1 MINALINKYAFFS
14 RPFLLLRL
22 LKTPTIAG
30 VALTMSLLG
39 GLTGCQKP
47 TDNPSTSTQSAS
59 NQSPSNSQATNN
71 ISSKNNVSSN
81 TVIDTQLPT
90 VYATTNVWGSVA
102 KAVGGDK
109 VNVIVGV
116 DDLSQ
121 DPHDYQAT
129 ATDKLNITKSA
140 VMLVNGGGYD
150 DWGMSL
156 AESVSHKSVVINAVA
171 LSGLSPNT
179 DNAADESAGEH
190 QHDTQHEIK
199 TADPQPSDHPHV
211 PSEVPSE
218 AHSEVHS
225 HSHGDFN
232 EHVFF
237 SLDTAKKV
245 AEAVNKQLAATS
257 PANQAIY
264 AKNTQQFIQQI
275 DALKVKAKQI
285 GQQKAITAFATEPVT
300 GYLLAD
306 MGIKDVTPKAYV
318 VQSETDAGVSVKVLD
333 DSKSLLS
340 NKQVGLLVVNAQT
353 EDATSKQLITLAKA
367 STVPVVAVYETL
379 PDGVTSYTQF
389 IEKTL
394 DDFAAATR

>member
-30 VALTMSLLG
+30 VTLTMSLLG
-39 GLTGCQKP
+39 GLTGCQKQ
-47 TDNPSTSTQSAS
+47 TDNPSTSKQSAS
-59 NQSPSNSQATNN
+59 NPSPSNSQATNN
-71 ISSKNNVSSN
+71 TSSKNNFSSN

-156 AESVSHKSVVINAVA
+156 AKSVSHKPVVINAVA

-190 QHDTQHEIK
+190 HHHDTQHQIK
-199 TADPQPSDHPHV
+199 TAHPQPSDHPHV
-211 PSEVPSE
+211 RSEV
-218 AHSEVHS
+218 HSKVHS

-285 GQQKAITAFATEPVT
+285 GQQKAITAFTTEPVT

-318 VQSETDAGVSVKVLD
+318 VQSETDAGVSVKVLN

>member
-30 VALTMSLLG
+30 VTLTMSLLG
-39 GLTGCQKP
+39 GLTGCQKQ
-47 TDNPSTSTQSAS
+47 TDNQSTSKQSAS
-59 NQSPSNSQATNN
+59 NSSATT
-71 ISSKNNVSSN
+71 VSSN
-81 TVIDTQLPT
+81 TVIDSQLPT

-109 VNVIVGV
+109 ANVIVGV

-156 AESVSHKSVVINAVA
+156 AESVSHKPVVINAVA

-179 DNAADESAGEH
+179 DNAADESAGEQH

-199 TADPQPSDHPHV
+199 TADPQPSDHPH
-211 PSEVPSE
+211 VPSE

-257 PANQAIY
+257 PTNQAIY

-285 GQQKAITAFATEPVT
+285 GQQKAITAFATEPVIA
-300 GYLLAD
+300 YLLAD

-318 VQSETDAGVSVKVLD
+318 VQSETDAGVSVKVLN

-394 DDFAAATR
+394 DDFAAAMR

>member
-22 LKTPTIAG
+22 LKTPAIAG
-30 VALTMSLLG
+30 MTLTMSLLG
-39 GLTGCQKP
+39 GLTGCQKQ
-47 TDNPSTSTQSAS
+47 TDNQSTSTQSAS
-59 NQSPSNSQATNN
+59 NQSPSNSSATT
-71 ISSKNNVSSN
+71 VSSN
-81 TVIDTQLPT
+81 TVIDSQLPT
-90 VYATTNVWGSVA
+90 VYATTNVWGLVA

-156 AESVSHKSVVINAVA
+156 AESVSHKPVVINAVA

-179 DNAADESAGEH
+179 DKAADEPAGEQH
-190 QHDTQHEIK
+190 QHDTQQEIN
-199 TADPQPSDHPHV
+199 TAHPQPSDHPHV
-211 PSEVPSE
+211 PSEG
-218 AHSEVHS
+218 HSEVHS

-285 GQQKAITAFATEPVT
+285 GQQKAITAFATEPVI

-306 MGIKDVTPKAYV
+306 MGIKDVTPKAYA
-318 VQSETDAGVSVKVLD
+318 VQSETDAGVSVKVLN

>member
-14 RPFLLLRL
+14 RPLLLRL

-30 VALTMSLLG
+30 VTLTMSLLG
-39 GLTGCQKP
+39 GLTGCQKQ

-59 NQSPSNSQATNN
+59 NQSASNSSATT
-71 ISSKNNVSSN
+71 VSSN

-156 AESVSHKSVVINAVA
+156 AQSVSHKPVVINAVA

-179 DNAADESAGEH
+179 DNAADESASEQH

-199 TADPQPSDHPHV
+199 IADPQPSDHPHV
-211 PSEVPSE
+211 PSEG
-218 AHSEVHS
+218 HSEVHS

-275 DALKVKAKQI
+275 DALKVKAQQI
-285 GQQKAITAFATEPVT
+285 GQRKAITAFATEPVI

-318 VQSETDAGVSVKVLD
+318 VQSETDAGVSVKVLN

>member
-14 RPFLLLRL
+14 RPLLLRL

-30 VALTMSLLG
+30 VTLTMSLLG
-39 GLTGCQKP
+39 GLTGCQKQ
-47 TDNPSTSTQSAS
+47 TDNQSTSNQSAS
-59 NQSPSNSQATNN
+59 NSSATT
-71 ISSKNNVSSN
+71 VSSN

-156 AESVSHKSVVINAVA
+156 AQSVSHKPVVINAVA

-179 DNAADESAGEH
+179 DNAADESASEQH

-199 TADPQPSDHPHV
+199 TADPQPSDHPH
-211 PSEVPSE
+211 VPSE

-275 DALKVKAKQI
+275 DALKVKAQQI
-285 GQQKAITAFATEPVT
+285 GQRKAITAFATEPVI

-306 MGIKDVTPKAYV
+306 MGIKDVTPKAYA
-318 VQSETDAGVSVKVLD
+318 VQSETDAGVSVKVLN

-394 DDFAAATR
+394 DDFTAATR

>member
-14 RPFLLLRL
+14 RPFFLLRL
-22 LKTPTIAG
+22 LKTPAIAG
-30 VALTMSLLG
+30 MTLTMSLLG
-39 GLTGCQKP
+39 GLTGCQKQ
-47 TDNPSTSTQSAS
+47 TDNQSTSNSNQSAS
-59 NQSPSNSQATNN
+59 NSSATNN
-71 ISSKNNVSSN
+71 FSST

-156 AESVSHKSVVINAVA
+156 AESVSHKPVVINAVA

-179 DNAADESAGEH
+179 DNAADESASEQH

-199 TADPQPSDHPHV
+199 TANPQPSDHPHV
-211 PSEVPSE
+211 SSEV
-218 AHSEVHS
+218 HSEVHS

-285 GQQKAITAFATEPVT
+285 GQQKAITAFTTEPVT

-318 VQSETDAGVSVKVLD
+318 VQSETDAGVSVKVLN

-394 DDFAAATR
+394 NDFAAATR

>member
-22 LKTPTIAG
+22 LKTPMIAG
-30 VALTMSLLG
+30 MALTMSLLG
-39 GLTGCQKP
+39 GLTGCQK
-47 TDNPSTSTQSAS
+47 TDNQSTS
-59 NQSPSNSQATNN
+59 NQSPSNSEATNT
-71 ISSKNNVSSN
+71 ISSKNNFSSN

-156 AESVSHKSVVINAVA
+156 AKSVSHKPVVINAVA

-190 QHDTQHEIK
+190 HHHDTQHQIK
-199 TADPQPSDHPHV
+199 TAHPQPSDHPHV
-211 PSEVPSE
+211 PSEG
-218 AHSEVHS
+218 HIEVHS

-264 AKNTQQFIQQI
+264 AKNTQHFIQQI

-285 GQQKAITAFATEPVT
+285 GQQKAITAFTTEPVT

-318 VQSETDAGVSVKVLD
+318 VQSETDAGVSVKVLN

-394 DDFAAATR
+394 DDFAAAMR

>member
-30 VALTMSLLG
+30 VTLTMSLLG
-39 GLTGCQKP
+39 GLTGCQKQ
-47 TDNPSTSTQSAS
+47 TDNPSTSKQSVS
-59 NQSPSNSQATNN
+59 NQSPSNSSATT
-71 ISSKNNVSSN
+71 VSSN
-81 TVIDTQLPT
+81 TVIDSQLPT

-156 AESVSHKSVVINAVA
+156 AESVSHKPAVINAVA
-171 LSGLSPNT
+171 LSGLSSNT
-179 DNAADESAGEH
+179 DNAADEPASE
-190 QHDTQHEIK
+190 QHQHEIK
-199 TADPQPSDHPHV
+199 TADPQPSDHPHL
-211 PSEVPSE
+211 PSEG
-218 AHSEVHS
+218 HSEVHS

-264 AKNTQQFIQQI
+264 AKNTQHFIQQI

-285 GQQKAITAFATEPVT
+285 GQQKAITAFATEPVI

-318 VQSETDAGVSVKVLD
+318 VQSETDAGVSVKVLN

-367 STVPVVAVYETL
+367 LAVPVVAVYETF

>member
-30 VALTMSLLG
+30 VTLTMSLLG
-39 GLTGCQKP
+39 GLTGCQKQ
-47 TDNPSTSTQSAS
+47 TDNQSPSTQSAS
-59 NQSPSNSQATNN
+59 NQSASNSSATT
-71 ISSKNNVSSN
+71 VSSN
-81 TVIDTQLPT
+81 PVIDTQLPT

-156 AESVSHKSVVINAVA
+156 AQSVSHKPVLINAVA

-179 DNAADESAGEH
+179 DNAADEPASE
-190 QHDTQHEIK
+190 QHQHEIK

-211 PSEVPSE
+211 PSEG
-218 AHSEVHS
+218 HSEVHS

-275 DALKVKAKQI
+275 DALKVKAQQI
-285 GQQKAITAFATEPVT
+285 GQRKAITAFATEPVT

-306 MGIKDVTPKAYV
+306 MGIKDVTPKAYA
-318 VQSETDAGVSVKVLD
+318 VQSETDAGVSVKVLN

-367 STVPVVAVYETL
+367 STVPVVAVYETF

>member
-22 LKTPTIAG
+22 LKAPTIAG
-30 VALTMSLLG
+30 VTLTMSLLG
-39 GLTGCQKP
+39 GLTGCQKQ
-47 TDNPSTSTQSAS
+47 TDNPSTSKQSTS

-71 ISSKNNVSSN
+71 TSAKNNVSSN
-81 TVIDTQLPT
+81 TVIDSQLPT

-129 ATDKLNITKSA
+129 AIDKLNITKSA

-156 AESVSHKSVVINAVA
+156 AESVSHKPVVINAVA

-199 TADPQPSDHPHV
+199 TAHPQPSDHPHV
-211 PSEVPSE
+211 
-218 AHSEVHS
+218 
-225 HSHGDFN
+225 HGDFN

-318 VQSETDAGVSVKVLD
+318 VQSETDAGVSVKVLN

-394 DDFAAATR
+394 DDFAAAMR

>member
-22 LKTPTIAG
+22 LKAPTIAG
-30 VALTMSLLG
+30 VTLTMSLLG
-39 GLTGCQKP
+39 GLTGCQKQ
-47 TDNPSTSTQSAS
+47 TDNPSTSKQSTS

-71 ISSKNNVSSN
+71 TSAKNNVSSN
-81 TVIDTQLPT
+81 TVIDSQLPT

-156 AESVSHKSVVINAVA
+156 AESVSHKPVVINAVA

-199 TADPQPSDHPHV
+199 TAHPQPSDHPHV
-211 PSEVPSE
+211 
-218 AHSEVHS
+218 
-225 HSHGDFN
+225 HGDFN

-245 AEAVNKQLAATS
+245 AEAVNKQLAANS

-264 AKNTQQFIQQI
+264 AKNTQHFIQQI

-318 VQSETDAGVSVKVLD
+318 VQSETDAGVSVKVLN

-394 DDFAAATR
+394 DDFAAAMR

>member
-30 VALTMSLLG
+30 VTLTMSLLG
-39 GLTGCQKP
+39 GLTGCQKQ
-47 TDNPSTSTQSAS
+47 TDNQSTSNQSAS
-59 NQSPSNSQATNN
+59 NSSATT
-71 ISSKNNVSSN
+71 VSSN

-156 AESVSHKSVVINAVA
+156 AQSVSHKPVVINAVA

-179 DNAADESAGEH
+179 DNAADESASEQH

-199 TADPQPSDHPHV
+199 TADPQPSDHPH
-211 PSEVPSE
+211 VPSE

-264 AKNTQQFIQQI
+264 AKNTQHFIQQI
-275 DALKVKAKQI
+275 DVLKVKAKQI

-306 MGIKDVTPKAYV
+306 MGIKDMTPKAYV
-318 VQSETDAGVSVKVLD
+318 VQSETDAGVSVKVLN

>member
-30 VALTMSLLG
+30 VTLTMSLLG
-39 GLTGCQKP
+39 GLIGCQKQ
-47 TDNPSTSTQSAS
+47 TDNPSTS
-59 NQSPSNSQATNN
+59 NPSPSNSQATNN
-71 ISSKNNVSSN
+71 VSSKNNVSSN

-156 AESVSHKSVVINAVA
+156 AESVSHKPVVINAVA

-199 TADPQPSDHPHV
+199 TAHPQPSDHPHV
-211 PSEVPSE
+211 
-218 AHSEVHS
+218 
-225 HSHGDFN
+225 HGDFN

-264 AKNTQQFIQQI
+264 AKNTQHFIQQI

-285 GQQKAITAFATEPVT
+285 GQQKAITAFATEPVI

-318 VQSETDAGVSVKVLD
+318 VQSETDAGVSVKVLN

>member
-14 RPFLLLRL
+14 RPLLQML

-30 VALTMSLLG
+30 VTLTMSLLG
-39 GLTGCQKP
+39 GLTGCQKQ

-59 NQSPSNSQATNN
+59 NQSASNSSATT
-71 ISSKNNVSSN
+71 VSSN

-156 AESVSHKSVVINAVA
+156 AQSVSHKPVVINAVA

-179 DNAADESAGEH
+179 DNAADESASEQH
-190 QHDTQHEIK
+190 QHDTQHEMK

-211 PSEVPSE
+211 PSEVP
-218 AHSEVHS
+218 SEVHS

-257 PANQAIY
+257 PTNQAIY

-285 GQQKAITAFATEPVT
+285 GQQKAITAFATEPVIA
-300 GYLLAD
+300 YLLAD

-318 VQSETDAGVSVKVLD
+318 VQSETDAGVSVKVLN

-394 DDFAAATR
+394 DDFAAAMR

>member
-1 MINALINKYAFFS
+1 MINALINKSAFFS

-30 VALTMSLLG
+30 VTLTMSLLG
-39 GLTGCQKP
+39 GLTGCQKQ
-47 TDNPSTSTQSAS
+47 TDNQSTS

-71 ISSKNNVSSN
+71 VSSKNNVSSN
-81 TVIDTQLPT
+81 TVIDSQLPT

-156 AESVSHKSVVINAVA
+156 AESVSHKPVVINAVA

-179 DNAADESAGEH
+179 DKAADEPASEQH

-211 PSEVPSE
+211 
-218 AHSEVHS
+218 HSEVHS

-245 AEAVNKQLAATS
+245 AEAVNNQLAATS

-264 AKNTQQFIQQI
+264 AKNTQHFIQQI

-285 GQQKAITAFATEPVT
+285 GQQKAITAFATEPVI

-306 MGIKDVTPKAYV
+306 MGIKDVTPKAYA
-318 VQSETDAGVSVKVLD
+318 VQSETDVGVSVKVLN

>member
-22 LKTPTIAG
+22 LKAPTIAG
-30 VALTMSLLG
+30 VTLTMSLLG
-39 GLTGCQKP
+39 GLTGCQKQ
-47 TDNPSTSTQSAS
+47 TDNPSTSKQSTS

-71 ISSKNNVSSN
+71 TSAKNNVSSN
-81 TVIDTQLPT
+81 TVIDSQLPT

-116 DDLSQ
+116 NDLSQ

-156 AESVSHKSVVINAVA
+156 AESVSHKPAVINAVA

-179 DNAADESAGEH
+179 DNAADEPASE
-190 QHDTQHEIK
+190 QHQHEIK

-218 AHSEVHS
+218 VHSKVHS

-264 AKNTQQFIQQI
+264 AKNTQHFIQQI

-285 GQQKAITAFATEPVT
+285 GQQKAITAFATEPVI

-318 VQSETDAGVSVKVLD
+318 VQSETDAGVSVKVLN

-394 DDFAAATR
+394 DDFAAAMR

>member
-1 MINALINKYAFFS
+1 MPLPMCGV
-14 RPFLLLRL
+14 RW
-22 LKTPTIAG
+22 LKR
-30 VALTMSLLG
+30 S
-39 GLTGCQKP
+39 
-47 TDNPSTSTQSAS
+47 
-59 NQSPSNSQATNN
+59 
-71 ISSKNNVSSN
+71 
-81 TVIDTQLPT
+81 
-90 VYATTNVWGSVA
+90 
-102 KAVGGDK
+102 GGDK

-156 AESVSHKSVVINAVA
+156 AQSVSHKPVLINAVA

-179 DNAADESAGEH
+179 DNAADEPASEQH
-190 QHDTQHEIK
+190 QHKEAAHDDVSHHQAE
-199 TADPQPSDHPHV
+199 HPHH
-211 PSEVPSE
+211 
-218 AHSEVHS
+218 A
-225 HSHGDFN
+225 HGDFN

-285 GQQKAITAFATEPVT
+285 GQQKAITAFATEPVI

-318 VQSETDAGVSVKVLD
+318 VQSETDAGVSVKVLN

-367 STVPVVAVYETL
+367 STVPVVAVYETF

>member
-14 RPFLLLRL
+14 RPLLLRL

-30 VALTMSLLG
+30 VTLTMSLLG
-39 GLTGCQKP
+39 GLTGCQKQ
-47 TDNPSTSTQSAS
+47 TDNQSPSTQSAS
-59 NQSPSNSQATNN
+59 NQSASNSSATT
-71 ISSKNNVSSN
+71 VSSN
-81 TVIDTQLPT
+81 PVIDTQLPT

-156 AESVSHKSVVINAVA
+156 AQSVSHKPVLINAVA

-179 DNAADESAGEH
+179 DNAADEPASEH

-211 PSEVPSE
+211 PSEG
-218 AHSEVHS
+218 HSEVHS
-225 HSHGDFN
+225 HSHADFN

-285 GQQKAITAFATEPVT
+285 GQQKAITAFATEPVI
-300 GYLLAD
+300 GYLLAH
-306 MGIKDVTPKAYV
+306 MGIKDVTPKAYA
-318 VQSETDAGVSVKVLD
+318 VQSETDAGVSVKVLN

-353 EDATSKQLITLAKA
+353 EDATSKQLITLANA

>member
-30 VALTMSLLG
+30 VTLTMSLLG
-39 GLTGCQKP
+39 GLTGCQKQ
-47 TDNPSTSTQSAS
+47 TDNQSTSNQSAS
-59 NQSPSNSQATNN
+59 N
-71 ISSKNNVSSN
+71 SSAKTVSSN

-116 DDLSQ
+116 NDLSQ

-156 AESVSHKSVVINAVA
+156 AESVSHKPAVINAVA

-179 DNAADESAGEH
+179 DNAADEPASE
-190 QHDTQHEIK
+190 QHQHEIK

-218 AHSEVHS
+218 VHSKVHS

-264 AKNTQQFIQQI
+264 AKNTQHFIQQI

-285 GQQKAITAFATEPVT
+285 GQQKAITAFATEPVI

-318 VQSETDAGVSVKVLD
+318 VQSETDAGVSVKVLN

>member
-1 MINALINKYAFFS
+1 MINALINEYAFFS

-30 VALTMSLLG
+30 VTLTMSLLG
-39 GLTGCQKP
+39 GLTGCQKQ
-47 TDNPSTSTQSAS
+47 TDNQSTS

-71 ISSKNNVSSN
+71 VSSKNNVSSN

-129 ATDKLNITKSA
+129 AIDKLNITKSA

-156 AESVSHKSVVINAVA
+156 AESVSHKPVVINAVA
-171 LSGLSPNT
+171 LSGLSPNI

-199 TADPQPSDHPHV
+199 TAHPQPSDHPQV
-211 PSEVPSE
+211 
-218 AHSEVHS
+218 
-225 HSHGDFN
+225 HGDFN

-264 AKNTQQFIQQI
+264 AKNTQHFIRQI
-275 DALKVKAKQI
+275 DALKVKAQQI

-318 VQSETDAGVSVKVLD
+318 VQSETDAGVSVKVLN

>member
-14 RPFLLLRL
+14 RPFLLLML

-30 VALTMSLLG
+30 VTLTMSLLG
-39 GLTGCQKP
+39 GLTGCQKQ
-47 TDNPSTSTQSAS
+47 TDTQSTS
-59 NQSPSNSQATNN
+59 NQSPSNSSATT
-71 ISSKNNVSSN
+71 VSSN
-81 TVIDTQLPT
+81 TVIDSQLPT

-156 AESVSHKSVVINAVA
+156 AQSVSHKPVLINAVA

-179 DNAADESAGEH
+179 DNAADESAGEQH
-190 QHDTQHEIK
+190 QHDTQQEIK
-199 TADPQPSDHPHV
+199 TADPQPSDHPH
-211 PSEVPSE
+211 VPSE

-264 AKNTQQFIQQI
+264 AKNTQHFIQQI
-275 DALKVKAKQI
+275 DALKVKAQQI
-285 GQQKAITAFATEPVT
+285 GKQKAITAFATEPVI

-318 VQSETDAGVSVKVLD
+318 VQSETDAGVSVKVLN

-394 DDFAAATR
+394 DDFAAAMR

>member
-14 RPFLLLRL
+14 RPLLLRL

-30 VALTMSLLG
+30 VTLTLSLLG
-39 GLTGCQKP
+39 GLTGCQKQ
-47 TDNPSTSTQSAS
+47 TDNPSTSKQSAS
-59 NQSPSNSQATNN
+59 NQSASNSSAT
-71 ISSKNNVSSN
+71 NNVSSN
-81 TVIDTQLPT
+81 PVIDTQLPT

-140 VMLVNGGGYD
+140 IMLVNGGGYD
-150 DWGMSL
+150 NWGMSL
-156 AESVSHKSVVINAVA
+156 AESVSHKPVVINAVA
-171 LSGLSPNT
+171 LSRLSPNI
-179 DNAADESAGEH
+179 DNAADEPASE
-190 QHDTQHEIK
+190 QHQHEIK
-199 TADPQPSDHPHV
+199 TADPQPSDHPHL
-211 PSEVPSE
+211 PSEG
-218 AHSEVHS
+218 HSEVHS

-264 AKNTQQFIQQI
+264 AKNTQHFIQQI
-275 DALKVKAKQI
+275 DALKVKAQQI
-285 GQQKAITAFATEPVT
+285 GQQKVITAFATEPVIE
-300 GYLLAD
+300 YLLAD

-318 VQSETDAGVSVKVLD
+318 AQSETDAGVSVKVLN

-367 STVPVVAVYETL
+367 SAVPVVAVYETF

>member
-30 VALTMSLLG
+30 VTLTLSLLG
-39 GLTGCQKP
+39 GLTGCQKQ
-47 TDNPSTSTQSAS
+47 TDNQSTSNQSAS
-59 NQSPSNSQATNN
+59 NQSASNSSATT
-71 ISSKNNVSSN
+71 VSSN

-156 AESVSHKSVVINAVA
+156 AESVSHKPVVINAVA

-199 TADPQPSDHPHV
+199 TAHPQPSDHPHV
-211 PSEVPSE
+211 
-218 AHSEVHS
+218 
-225 HSHGDFN
+225 HGDFN

-264 AKNTQQFIQQI
+264 AKNTQHFIQQI

-285 GQQKAITAFATEPVT
+285 GQQKAITAFATEPVI

-318 VQSETDAGVSVKVLD
+318 VQSETDAGVSVKVLN

-367 STVPVVAVYETL
+367 SAVPVVAVYETF

>member
-22 LKTPTIAG
+22 LKAPTIAG
-30 VALTMSLLG
+30 VTLTMSLLG
-39 GLTGCQKP
+39 GLTGCQKQ
-47 TDNPSTSTQSAS
+47 TDNPSTSKQSTS

-71 ISSKNNVSSN
+71 TSAKNNVSSN
-81 TVIDTQLPT
+81 TVIDSQLPT

-129 ATDKLNITKSA
+129 AIDKLNITKSA

-156 AESVSHKSVVINAVA
+156 AESVSHKPVVINAVA

-199 TADPQPSDHPHV
+199 TAHPQPSDHPHV
-211 PSEVPSE
+211 
-218 AHSEVHS
+218 
-225 HSHGDFN
+225 HGDFN

-237 SLDTAKKV
+237 SLETAKKV

-264 AKNTQQFIQQI
+264 AKNTQHFIQQI

-318 VQSETDAGVSVKVLD
+318 VQSETDAGVSVKVLN

-394 DDFAAATR
+394 DDFAAAMR

>member
-14 RPFLLLRL
+14 RPLLQML

-30 VALTMSLLG
+30 VTLTMSLLG
-39 GLTGCQKP
+39 GLTGCQKQ
-47 TDNPSTSTQSAS
+47 TDNQSTSNQSASKQSAS
-59 NQSPSNSQATNN
+59 NSSATT
-71 ISSKNNVSSN
+71 VSSN

-156 AESVSHKSVVINAVA
+156 AQSVSHKPVVINAVA

-179 DNAADESAGEH
+179 DNAADEPASEQH

-199 TADPQPSDHPHV
+199 TADPQPSDHPHL
-211 PSEVPSE
+211 PSEG
-218 AHSEVHS
+218 HSEVHS

-264 AKNTQQFIQQI
+264 AKNTQHFIQQI
-275 DALKVKAKQI
+275 EALKVKAQQI
-285 GQQKAITAFATEPVT
+285 GQQKAITAFATEPVI

-318 VQSETDAGVSVKVLD
+318 VQSETDAGVSVKVLN

>member
-30 VALTMSLLG
+30 VTLTMSLLG
-39 GLTGCQKP
+39 GLTGCQKQ
-47 TDNPSTSTQSAS
+47 TDNQSTSKQSAS
-59 NQSPSNSQATNN
+59 NSSATT
-71 ISSKNNVSSN
+71 VSSN
-81 TVIDTQLPT
+81 TVIDSQLPT

-150 DWGMSL
+150 DWGISL
-156 AESVSHKSVVINAVA
+156 AQSVSHKPVVINAVA

-179 DNAADESAGEH
+179 DNAADEPASEQH

-199 TADPQPSDHPHV
+199 TAHPQPSDHPHV
-211 PSEVPSE
+211 
-218 AHSEVHS
+218 
-225 HSHGDFN
+225 HGDFN

-264 AKNTQQFIQQI
+264 AKNTQHFIQQI

-318 VQSETDAGVSVKVLD
+318 VQSETDAGVSVKVLN

-394 DDFAAATR
+394 DDFAAAMR

>member
-22 LKTPTIAG
+22 LKAPTIAG
-30 VALTMSLLG
+30 VTLTMSLLG
-39 GLTGCQKP
+39 GLTGCQKQ
-47 TDNPSTSTQSAS
+47 TDNQSTSNQSAS
-59 NQSPSNSQATNN
+59 NQSASNSSATT
-71 ISSKNNVSSN
+71 VSSN

-140 VMLVNGGGYD
+140 IMLVNGGGYD
-150 DWGMSL
+150 NWGMSL
-156 AESVSHKSVVINAVA
+156 AESVSHKPVVINAVA
-171 LSGLSPNT
+171 LSRLSPNI
-179 DNAADESAGEH
+179 DNAADEPASE
-190 QHDTQHEIK
+190 QHQHEIK
-199 TADPQPSDHPHV
+199 TADPQPSDHPHL
-211 PSEVPSE
+211 PSEG
-218 AHSEVHS
+218 HSEVHS

-275 DALKVKAKQI
+275 DALKVRAQQI
-285 GQQKAITAFATEPVT
+285 GQQKVITAFATEPVIE
-300 GYLLAD
+300 YLLAD

-318 VQSETDAGVSVKVLD
+318 AQSETDAGVSVKVLN

-367 STVPVVAVYETL
+367 LAVPVVAVYETF

>member
-14 RPFLLLRL
+14 RPLLLRL

-30 VALTMSLLG
+30 VTLTMSLLG
-39 GLTGCQKP
+39 GLTGCQKQ
-47 TDNPSTSTQSAS
+47 TDNQSTSNQSASKQSAS
-59 NQSPSNSQATNN
+59 NSSATT
-71 ISSKNNVSSN
+71 VSSN

-156 AESVSHKSVVINAVA
+156 AESVSHKPVVINAVA

-179 DNAADESAGEH
+179 DNAADEPASEQH
-190 QHDTQHEIK
+190 QHDTQHETK
-199 TADPQPSDHPHV
+199 TAHPQPSDHPHV
-211 PSEVPSE
+211 PSEG
-218 AHSEVHS
+218 HSEVHS

-275 DALKVKAKQI
+275 DALKVKAQQI
-285 GQQKAITAFATEPVT
+285 GQRKAITAFATEPVI

-306 MGIKDVTPKAYV
+306 MGIKDVTPKAYA
-318 VQSETDAGVSVKVLD
+318 VQSETDAGVSVKVLN

>member
-22 LKTPTIAG
+22 LKTPAIAG
-30 VALTMSLLG
+30 VTLTLSLLG
-39 GLTGCQKP
+39 GLTGCQKQ
-47 TDNPSTSTQSAS
+47 TDNQSTSNQSAS
-59 NQSPSNSQATNN
+59 NQSASNSSATT
-71 ISSKNNVSSN
+71 VSSN

-140 VMLVNGGGYD
+140 IMLVNGGGYD
-150 DWGMSL
+150 NWGMSL
-156 AESVSHKSVVINAVA
+156 AESVSHKPVVINAVA
-171 LSGLSPNT
+171 LSRLSPNI
-179 DNAADESAGEH
+179 DNAADEPASEQH
-190 QHDTQHEIK
+190 QHDTQQEIK
-199 TADPQPSDHPHV
+199 TADPQPSDHPHL
-211 PSEVPSE
+211 PSEG
-218 AHSEVHS
+218 HSEVHS

-264 AKNTQQFIQQI
+264 AKNTQHFIQQI
-275 DALKVKAKQI
+275 DALKVKAQQI
-285 GQQKAITAFATEPVT
+285 GQQKVITAFATEPVI

-318 VQSETDAGVSVKVLD
+318 VQSETDAGVSVKVLN

-367 STVPVVAVYETL
+367 LAVPVVAVYETF

>member
-30 VALTMSLLG
+30 VTLTMSLLG
-39 GLTGCQKP
+39 GLTGCQKQ

-59 NQSPSNSQATNN
+59 NQSASNSSATNN
-71 ISSKNNVSSN
+71 TSAKNNVSSN
-81 TVIDTQLPT
+81 TVIDSQLPT

-129 ATDKLNITKSA
+129 AIDKLNITKSA

-156 AESVSHKSVVINAVA
+156 AESVSHKPVVINAVA

-199 TADPQPSDHPHV
+199 TAHPQPSDHLHV
-211 PSEVPSE
+211 
-218 AHSEVHS
+218 
-225 HSHGDFN
+225 HGDFN

-275 DALKVKAKQI
+275 DALKVKAQQI
-285 GQQKAITAFATEPVT
+285 GQRKAITAFATEPVT

-318 VQSETDAGVSVKVLD
+318 VQSETDAGVSVKVLN

-394 DDFAAATR
+394 DDFAAAMR

>member
-22 LKTPTIAG
+22 LKAPTIAG
-30 VALTMSLLG
+30 VTLTMSLLG
-39 GLTGCQKP
+39 GLTGCQKQ
-47 TDNPSTSTQSAS
+47 TDNPSTSKQSTS
-59 NQSPSNSQATNN
+59 NQSASNSQATNN
-71 ISSKNNVSSN
+71 TSAKNNVSSN
-81 TVIDTQLPT
+81 TVIDSQLPT

-129 ATDKLNITKSA
+129 AIDKLNITKSA

-156 AESVSHKSVVINAVA
+156 AESVSHKPVVINAVA

-199 TADPQPSDHPHV
+199 TAHPQPSDHPHV
-211 PSEVPSE
+211 
-218 AHSEVHS
+218 
-225 HSHGDFN
+225 HGDFN

-264 AKNTQQFIQQI
+264 AKNTQHFIQQI

-318 VQSETDAGVSVKVLD
+318 VQSETDAGVSVKVLN

-394 DDFAAATR
+394 DDFAAAMR

>member
-22 LKTPTIAG
+22 LKAPTIAG
-30 VALTMSLLG
+30 VTLTMSLLG
-39 GLTGCQKP
+39 GLTGCQKQ
-47 TDNPSTSTQSAS
+47 TDNPSTSKQSTS

-71 ISSKNNVSSN
+71 TSAKNNVSSN
-81 TVIDTQLPT
+81 TVIDSQLPT

-129 ATDKLNITKSA
+129 AIDKLNITKSA

-156 AESVSHKSVVINAVA
+156 AESVSHKPVVINAVA

-199 TADPQPSDHPHV
+199 TAHPQPSDHPHV
-211 PSEVPSE
+211 
-218 AHSEVHS
+218 
-225 HSHGDFN
+225 HGDFN

-264 AKNTQQFIQQI
+264 AKNTQHFIQQI

-318 VQSETDAGVSVKVLD
+318 VQSETDAGVSVKVLN

-394 DDFAAATR
+394 NDFAAATR

>member
-14 RPFLLLRL
+14 RPLLQML

-30 VALTMSLLG
+30 VTLTMSLLG
-39 GLTGCQKP
+39 GLTGCQKQ
-47 TDNPSTSTQSAS
+47 TDNPSTSNQSASKQSAS
-59 NQSPSNSQATNN
+59 NSSATT
-71 ISSKNNVSSN
+71 VSSN

-150 DWGMSL
+150 NWGMSL
-156 AESVSHKSVVINAVA
+156 AQSVSHKPVVINAVA
-171 LSGLSPNT
+171 LSRLSPNI
-179 DNAADESAGEH
+179 DNAADEPASEH

-211 PSEVPSE
+211 LSEGPSEV
-218 AHSEVHS
+218 HSEVHS

-264 AKNTQQFIQQI
+264 AKNTQHFIQQI
-275 DALKVKAKQI
+275 DALKVKAQQI
-285 GQQKAITAFATEPVT
+285 GQRKAITAFATEPVI
-300 GYLLAD
+300 GYLLAH
-306 MGIKDVTPKAYV
+306 MGIKDVTPKAYA
-318 VQSETDAGVSVKVLD
+318 VQSETDAGVSVKVLN

-367 STVPVVAVYETL
+367 STVPVVAVYETF

>member
-14 RPFLLLRL
+14 RPLLQML
-22 LKTPTIAG
+22 LKTPMIAG
-30 VALTMSLLG
+30 MALTMSLLG
-39 GLTGCQKP
+39 GLTGCQKQ
-47 TDNPSTSTQSAS
+47 TDNPSTSKQSTS

-71 ISSKNNVSSN
+71 TSAKNNVSSN
-81 TVIDTQLPT
+81 TVIDSQLPT

-129 ATDKLNITKSA
+129 AIDKLNITKSA

-156 AESVSHKSVVINAVA
+156 AESVSHKPVVINAVA

-199 TADPQPSDHPHV
+199 TAHPQPSDHPHV
-211 PSEVPSE
+211 
-218 AHSEVHS
+218 
-225 HSHGDFN
+225 HGDFN

-264 AKNTQQFIQQI
+264 AKNTQHFIQQI

-318 VQSETDAGVSVKVLD
+318 VQSETDAGVSVKVLN

-394 DDFAAATR
+394 DDFAAAMR

>member
-30 VALTMSLLG
+30 VTLTMSLLG
-39 GLTGCQKP
+39 GLTGCQKQ
-47 TDNPSTSTQSAS
+47 TDNQSTS
-59 NQSPSNSQATNN
+59 NQSPSNSSATT
-71 ISSKNNVSSN
+71 VSSN

-156 AESVSHKSVVINAVA
+156 AQSVSHKPVVINAVA

-179 DNAADESAGEH
+179 DNAADEPASE
-190 QHDTQHEIK
+190 QHQHEIK
-199 TADPQPSDHPHV
+199 TADPQPSDHPH
-211 PSEVPSE
+211 VPSE

-257 PANQAIY
+257 PTNQAIY
-264 AKNTQQFIQQI
+264 AKNTQHFIQQI

-285 GQQKAITAFATEPVT
+285 GQQKAITAFVTEPVT

-318 VQSETDAGVSVKVLD
+318 VQSETDAGVSVKVLN

>member
-30 VALTMSLLG
+30 VTLTMSLLG
-39 GLTGCQKP
+39 GLTGCQKQ
-47 TDNPSTSTQSAS
+47 TDNQSTSNQSAS
-59 NQSPSNSQATNN
+59 NSSATT
-71 ISSKNNVSSN
+71 VSSN

-116 DDLSQ
+116 NDLSQ

-156 AESVSHKSVVINAVA
+156 AESVSHKPAVINAVA

-179 DNAADESAGEH
+179 DNAADEPASE
-190 QHDTQHEIK
+190 QHQHEIK

-218 AHSEVHS
+218 VHSKVHS

-264 AKNTQQFIQQI
+264 AKNTQHFIQQI

-285 GQQKAITAFATEPVT
+285 GQQKAITAFATEPVI

-318 VQSETDAGVSVKVLD
+318 VQSETDAGVSVKVLN

>member
-22 LKTPTIAG
+22 LKAPTIAG
-30 VALTMSLLG
+30 VTLTMSLLG
-39 GLTGCQKP
+39 GLTGCQKQ
-47 TDNPSTSTQSAS
+47 TDNPSTSKQSTS

-71 ISSKNNVSSN
+71 TSAKNNVSSN
-81 TVIDTQLPT
+81 TVIDSQLPT

-129 ATDKLNITKSA
+129 AIDKLNITKSA

-156 AESVSHKSVVINAVA
+156 AESVSHKPVVINAVA

-199 TADPQPSDHPHV
+199 TAHPQPSDHPHV
-211 PSEVPSE
+211 
-218 AHSEVHS
+218 
-225 HSHGDFN
+225 HGDFN

-264 AKNTQQFIQQI
+264 AKNTQHFIQQI

-285 GQQKAITAFATEPVT
+285 GQQKAITAFATEPVI

-318 VQSETDAGVSVKVLD
+318 VQSETDAGVSVKVLN

-379 PDGVTSYTQF
+379 PNGVTSYTQF

>member
-30 VALTMSLLG
+30 VTLTISLLG
-39 GLTGCQKP
+39 GLTGCQKQA
-47 TDNPSTSTQSAS
+47 DNQSTSNQSAS
-59 NQSPSNSQATNN
+59 NQSPSNSSATT
-71 ISSKNNVSSN
+71 VSSN
-81 TVIDTQLPT
+81 TVIDSQLPT

-109 VNVIVGV
+109 VNVIVRV

-156 AESVSHKSVVINAVA
+156 AESVSHKPVVINAVA

-179 DNAADESAGEH
+179 DNAADKPTSEKH

-211 PSEVPSE
+211 PSEGHIEV
-218 AHSEVHS
+218 HSEVHS

-264 AKNTQQFIQQI
+264 AKNTQHFIQQI

-285 GQQKAITAFATEPVT
+285 GQQKAITAFATEPVI

-318 VQSETDAGVSVKVLD
+318 VQSETDAGVSVKVLN

>member
-30 VALTMSLLG
+30 VTLTMSLLG
-39 GLTGCQKP
+39 GLTGCQKQ
-47 TDNPSTSTQSAS
+47 TDNQP
-59 NQSPSNSQATNN
+59 PSNSQATNN

-81 TVIDTQLPT
+81 TVINTQLPT

-156 AESVSHKSVVINAVA
+156 AESVSHKPVVINAVA

-179 DNAADESAGEH
+179 DNAADEPASEQH
-190 QHDTQHEIK
+190 QHDTLHEMK

-211 PSEVPSE
+211 PSEG
-218 AHSEVHS
+218 HSKVHS

-275 DALKVKAKQI
+275 DVLKVKAKQI
-285 GQQKAITAFATEPVT
+285 GQQKAITAFATEPVI

-306 MGIKDVTPKAYV
+306 MGIKDMTPKAYA
-318 VQSETDAGVSVKVLD
+318 VQSETDAGVSVKVLN

>member
-14 RPFLLLRL
+14 RPFLLLML

-30 VALTMSLLG
+30 VTLTMSLLG
-39 GLTGCQKP
+39 GLTGCQKQ
-47 TDNPSTSTQSAS
+47 TDNQSPSTQSAS
-59 NQSPSNSQATNN
+59 NQSASNSSATT
-71 ISSKNNVSSN
+71 VSSN
-81 TVIDTQLPT
+81 TVINTQLPT

-140 VMLVNGGGYD
+140 IMLVNGGGYD

-156 AESVSHKSVVINAVA
+156 AESVSHKPVVINAVA

-179 DNAADESAGEH
+179 DNAADESTGE
-190 QHDTQHEIK
+190 QHQHEIK
-199 TADPQPSDHPHV
+199 TADPQPYDHPHV
-211 PSEVPSE
+211 PS
-218 AHSEVHS
+218 AGHSEVHT

-285 GQQKAITAFATEPVT
+285 GQQKAITAFATEPVI

-318 VQSETDAGVSVKVLD
+318 VQSETDAGVSVKVLN

-367 STVPVVAVYETL
+367 SAVPVVAVYETF